1 VKPDVTEV
9 KIENGLAQAM
19 QGYRDFLREAPV
31 SALTPEAMRRLADL
45 QLEKEFGILGGAE
58 LPTHE
63 AAALASAAG
72 AGSSNA
78 PVPAS
83 IAENSE
89 SEQDFEQRVASEAGI
104 TSSGESVDLELPGGD
119 QVEWAGPEEA
129 LELYDRILAAYPDY
143 EHNDQVLYQ
152 KARAYDELGKT
163 DEAIAVIEQL
173 VARYPNSSYIDEVQ
187 FRRGEYF
194 FTRRKY
200 YEAELAYAAATEMG
214 PSSPYYELA
223 LYKLGWTLYK
233 QEFHE
238 EALHKYIALLDYK
251 ISTGYDLNRSAADAE
266 DETEERRV
274 ADTYRVISLSFS
286 SLGGSDVVQQ
296 YFATNG
302 HRSYEDRIYSHL
314 GEFYLEKLRYNDAAT
329 SYKAFVELNPL
340 HRVSPHFGMRVVEI
354 YEAGG
359 FPKLVLESKKEFAY
373 RYGLQS
379 AYWGQFKVDESPE
392 VVSYLR
398 SNLEDLATHH
408 HAAFQDKRK
417 ADEKP
422 ENFREALH
430 WYRQYLASFSN
441 DAKAPSIHYLLADL
455 LLEHE
460 DFGEAAREYEHT
472 AYDYS
477 EHEQAAAAGYAAIF
491 AHRENQKLAGD
502 EQQPLVRNEAVTSTL
517 KFVDTFPTHEHA
529 AVVLGAAVDDLYDMK
544 EFERA
549 IATGQ
554 KLIDRYPEADPAIRR
569 AAWASI
575 AHSFFDTEDFV
586 QAEHAYG
593 RVLEMIDS
601 DDDSHQAVVDSLA
614 ASIYKQGE
622 MANLAEDYRSAANH
636 FLRIPE
642 LAPTSEIRP
651 AAEYD
656 AGAALI
662 RLEDWA
668 GAAAVLEA
676 FRESHPNHEL
686 QKEATKQI
694 ASVYRSDGNL
704 SRAAEEYERVAAEAD
719 ESEPRREALLIAGEL
734 YEESKAI
741 DRALAVYLGFVEQFP
756 EPLEIAVE
764 TRFKIAELYKATDDL
779 ERHEEQLREIVAID
793 QSAGAAGSDRIRY
806 FAAKSALVLTVE
818 VYHRFD
824 EVKLVQPFDKNLR
837 TKKER
842 MDEALAAFEGLV
854 DYEVGEATAGATF
867 YIAEIYFEFSKALL
881 ESERPAD
888 LSAAD
893 LMDYEMVLEEEAYPF
908 EELAIE
914 VHEKNLELMSVG
926 VYNTWIEKSLG
937 KLADLMPGRYA
948 KFEES
953 SGLIASIDKYAYQV
967 PKVTIEP
974 EAEPAI
980 DGATDAEEPVL
991 PTESM
996 IELESAQ
1003 NLHSNDTVAAG

>member
-1 VKPDVTEV
+1 MTEV

-517 KFVDTFPTHEHA
+517 KFVDTFPT
-529 AVVLGAAVDDLYDMK
+529 
-544 EFERA
+544 
-549 IATGQ
+549 
-554 KLIDRYPEADPAIRR
+554 
-569 AAWASI
+569 
-575 AHSFFDTEDFV
+575 
-586 QAEHAYG
+586 
-593 RVLEMIDS
+593 
-601 DDDSHQAVVDSLA
+601 
-614 ASIYKQGE
+614 
-622 MANLAEDYRSAANH
+622 
-636 FLRIPE
+636 
-642 LAPTSEIRP
+642 
-651 AAEYD
+651 
-656 AGAALI
+656 
-662 RLEDWA
+662 
-668 GAAAVLEA
+668 
-676 FRESHPNHEL
+676 
-686 QKEATKQI
+686 
-694 ASVYRSDGNL
+694 
-704 SRAAEEYERVAAEAD
+704 
-719 ESEPRREALLIAGEL
+719 
-734 YEESKAI
+734 
-741 DRALAVYLGFVEQFP
+741 
-756 EPLEIAVE
+756 
-764 TRFKIAELYKATDDL
+764 
-779 ERHEEQLREIVAID
+779 
-793 QSAGAAGSDRIRY
+793 
-806 FAAKSALVLTVE
+806 
-818 VYHRFD
+818 
-824 EVKLVQPFDKNLR
+824 
-837 TKKER
+837 
-842 MDEALAAFEGLV
+842 
-854 DYEVGEATAGATF
+854 
-867 YIAEIYFEFSKALL
+867 
-881 ESERPAD
+881 
-888 LSAAD
+888 
-893 LMDYEMVLEEEAYPF
+893 
-908 EELAIE
+908 
-914 VHEKNLELMSVG
+914 
-926 VYNTWIEKSLG
+926 
-937 KLADLMPGRYA
+937 
-948 KFEES
+948 
-953 SGLIASIDKYAYQV
+953 
-967 PKVTIEP
+967 
-974 EAEPAI
+974 
-980 DGATDAEEPVL
+980 
-991 PTESM
+991 
-996 IELESAQ
+996 
-1003 NLHSNDTVAAG
+1003 